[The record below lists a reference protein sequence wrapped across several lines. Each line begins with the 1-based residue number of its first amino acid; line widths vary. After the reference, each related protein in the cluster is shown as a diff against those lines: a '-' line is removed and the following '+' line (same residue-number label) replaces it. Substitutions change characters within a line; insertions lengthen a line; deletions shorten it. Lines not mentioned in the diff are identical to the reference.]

1 MSTHLKRRLE
11 IIEAKTMPM
20 PPKVVRRL
28 CEPQDDATDE
38 DRERYAGE
46 LAQANAECDFVII
59 LTALKPLPPDDGK
72 RIYAKDETNAQIS
85 MAAHMPSKR
94 GNDSLLHDML
104 KDAVKAGRVLQPVK
118 QPAS

>member
-1 MSTHLKRRLE
+1 MTMNLERRLAKL
-11 IIEAKTMPM
+11 EATSLPK

-28 CEPQDDATDE
+28 AEPQEGATNE
-38 DRERYAGE
+38 EREQYGRD
-46 LAQANAECDFVII
+46 LAQARAECDFIII

-72 RIYAKDETNAQIS
+72 LIYAKDETTAQFR

-94 GNDSLLHDML
+94 GNDSLLHDAL
-104 KDAVKAGRVLQPVK
+104 EDAHKKGRVLQAVK